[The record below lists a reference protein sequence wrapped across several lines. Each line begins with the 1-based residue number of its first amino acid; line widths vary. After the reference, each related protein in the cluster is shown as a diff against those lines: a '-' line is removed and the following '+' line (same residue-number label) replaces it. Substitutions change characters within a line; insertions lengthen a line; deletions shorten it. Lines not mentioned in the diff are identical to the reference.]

1 MKTDPYVKADALPAP
16 RGAAPRLGRPGERLS
31 LLLIEDD
38 PIMGESLV
46 QRFELE
52 GFTVRWCR
60 RLAEAAEA
68 LPAGFSAVISDVR
81 LTDGLATHWFMDL
94 PAPQRELPWFFLTG
108 YGSVNDAL
116 ATVRAGAREYL
127 TKPFDIERLV
137 AMVQE
142 ASSPAGAAP
151 QDSVLGISPA
161 MRHAESLVRKVAKQ
175 RVPVLLTGESGVGK
189 EVAAQL
195 IHHLGERAG
204 KGGFIA
210 VNCAAVPETM
220 MEAEFFGYEKNAFT
234 GATRM
239 HRGYLERADAGTLF
253 LDEVGEL
260 PAAMQAKLL
269 RALQERSFFRLG
281 SEKVTR
287 SDFRIIAATN
297 RDLHADMAAG
307 TFREDLFYRLAV
319 IRIELPPLRERP
331 EDIRW
336 LTERMLQQIA
346 VEQGRPVAMS
356 EAFMRDVMAR
366 TWRGNARELRSFLE
380 EAVVLS
386 EAGILA
392 VPPSAARPQ
401 DTVSGAHIAG
411 EFAPLHAMV
420 EEAERRHIRSALERT
435 GGSVTRT
442 SELLGIS
449 RKTLWEKMKKLKVEA
464 GTSSSETRP

>member
-1 MKTDPYVKADALPAP
+1 MMN
-16 RGAAPRLGRPGERLS
+16 

-52 GFTVRWCR
+52 GFEVSWCR
-60 RLAEAAEA
+60 RLSEAVEA
-68 LPAGFSAVISDVR
+68 LPSGYSAVISDVR
-81 LTDGLATHWFMDL
+81 MTDGLATHWFVDL
-94 PAPQRELPWFFLTG
+94 PEAQRALPWFFLTG
-108 YGSVNDAL
+108 YGSVNDAI

-137 AMVQE
+137 LMVQE
-142 ASSPAGAAP
+142 ASSPTELPPEEG
-151 QDSVLGISPA
+151 VLGVSPA
-161 MRHAESLVRKVAKQ
+161 MRRAEALVHKVAKQ

-195 IHHLGERAG
+195 IHQLGDRAS
-204 KGGFIA
+204 KGEFIA

-234 GATRM
+234 GAART
-239 HRGYLERADAGTLF
+239 HRGYLERADGGTLF

-260 PAAMQAKLL
+260 PASMQAKLL

-319 IRIELPPLRERP
+319 IRIGLTPLRERP

-336 LTERMLQQIA
+336 LTERMLQQLA

-356 EAFMRDVMAR
+356 EAFLRDVLGR
-366 TWRGNARELRSFLE
+366 TWKGNARELRSFLE

-386 EAGILA
+386 EAGILDVA
-392 VPPSAARPQ
+392 EAMPAAKASLAQ
-401 DTVSGAHIAG
+401 DG
-411 EFAPLHAMV
+411 EFVPLHAIV
-420 EEAERRHIRSALERT
+420 EDAERRHIRSALERT
-435 GGSVTRT
+435 GGSVMKT

-449 RKTLWEKMKKLKVEA
+449 RKTLWEKMKKLRIGNESVHQA
-464 GTSSSETRP
+464 GA